1 MDSELYKNPIQNI
14 VIPDF
19 VLSYLQ
25 PFFLQ
30 ILLRKLLT
38 AFQINIK
45 RVQILLLI
53 LTELILNLRDN
64 CQ

>member
-1 MDSELYKNPIQNI
+1 MDSKLYKNPIQNI
-14 VIPDF
+14 VIPNF

-53 LTELILNLRDN
+53 LTELILNLRNN
-64 CQ
+64 CE